1 MIAPGKCPVHPRG
14 RLILP
19 TSLLWFDAKSR
30 KLSRFDA
37 MTSGHATVEK
47 PLRKTITSATCG
59 RSMLC
64 DENS

>member
-37 MTSGHATVEK
+37 MTPGHATS
-47 PLRKTITSATCG
+47 KTTAKNNHIG
-59 RSMLC
+59 DMRPQYVV
-64 DENS
+64 